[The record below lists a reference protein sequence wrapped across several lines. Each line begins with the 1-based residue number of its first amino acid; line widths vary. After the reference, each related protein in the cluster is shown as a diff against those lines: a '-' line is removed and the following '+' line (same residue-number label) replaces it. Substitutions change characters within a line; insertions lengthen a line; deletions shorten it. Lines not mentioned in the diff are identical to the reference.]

1 MRRIQRLV
9 VSAAMLLAA
18 LSAHG
23 DEKLAGKA
31 CRSVHLQY
39 QAPEA
44 EWFHNAI
51 VVEKSAPG
59 TYFCAGG
66 FSQGYLGIQQL
77 ANGKRLAI
85 FSVWDPTSGDD
96 PSKVDPA
103 KRVKLVE
110 KGPKTRVGRFGGEG
124 TGGQSFIDDLPW
136 KEGQEVRFLLR
147 AKALPEEKRTAY
159 SAWVAMPGGPWQHIA
174 TFSTQSD
181 GRLLKGY
188 YAFVEDF
195 KRDGA
200 SLKLERLATYKNT
213 QVRDSKGEW
222 KPVAKARFTA
232 DSNPSLAIDAGAD
245 KGGMFLATGGAT
257 VNQHAKL
264 NGPIALDAKPVAVEL
279 PEGAR

>member
-9 VSAAMLLAA
+9 VSAAIILAA
-18 LSAHG
+18 LSAYG

-147 AKALPEEKRTAY
+147 AKAL
-159 SAWVAMPGGPWQHIA
+159 A
-174 TFSTQSD
+174 TQQFC
-181 GRLLKGY
+181 
-188 YAFVEDF
+188 
-195 KRDGA
+195 
-200 SLKLERLATYKNT
+200 
-213 QVRDSKGEW
+213 
-222 KPVAKARFTA
+222 
-232 DSNPSLAIDAGAD
+232 
-245 KGGMFLATGGAT
+245 
-257 VNQHAKL
+257 
-264 NGPIALDAKPVAVEL
+264 
-279 PEGAR
+279 

>member
-1 MRRIQRLV
+1 MC
-9 VSAAMLLAA
+9 SSD
-18 LSAHG
+18 LS
-23 DEKLAGKA
+23 
-31 CRSVHLQY
+31 
-39 QAPEA
+39 
-44 EWFHNAI
+44 
-51 VVEKSAPG
+51 
-59 TYFCAGG
+59 
-66 FSQGYLGIQQL
+66 
-77 ANGKRLAI
+77 GKRLAI

-195 KRDGA
+195 KFDDSLSWHCA
-200 SLKLERLATYKNT
+200 SQAPSYRLYLRQLRHCAPP
-213 QVRDSKGEW
+213 R
-222 KPVAKARFTA
+222 
-232 DSNPSLAIDAGAD
+232 
-245 KGGMFLATGGAT
+245 
-257 VNQHAKL
+257 
-264 NGPIALDAKPVAVEL
+264 
-279 PEGAR
+279 

>member
-1 MRRIQRLV
+1 MRRIQWLA
-9 VSAAMLLAA
+9 VSVALLLAA
-18 LSAHG
+18 FAARA

-77 ANGKRLAI
+77 ASGKRLAI

-103 KRVKLVE
+103 KRVKLLE

-159 SAWVAMPGGPWQHIA
+159 SAWVAMPEGPWQHIA

-188 YAFVEDF
+188 YAFIEDF

-200 SLKLERLATYKNT
+200 SLKQERLAAYRST
-213 QVRDSKGEW
+213 QVRDAKGEW

-232 DSNPSLAIDAGAD
+232 DSNPSMAIDAGAD
-245 KGGMFLATGGAT
+245 KRGMFLATGGPTA
-257 VNQHAKL
+257 NQHTKL
-264 NGPIALDAKPVAVEL
+264 NGPIQLDAKTVAVEL
-279 PEGAR
+279 PEGVR

>member
-1 MRRIQRLV
+1 MRRIQWLV
-9 VSAAMLLAA
+9 FPAAILMAVFAA
-18 LSAHG
+18 HA

-77 ANGKRLAI
+77 AGGKRLAI

-96 PSKVDPA
+96 PTKVDPS
-103 KRVKLVE
+103 KRVKLLE

-136 KEGQEVRFLLR
+136 KEGQEIRFLLR
-147 AKALPEEKRTAY
+147 AKVLPEEKRTAY
-159 SAWVAMPGGPWQHIA
+159 SAWVALPQGPWQLIA

-188 YAFVEDF
+188 YGFIEDF
-195 KRDGA
+195 KRDVA
-200 SLKLERLATYKNT
+200 SAKQERAAIYRST
-213 QVRDSKGEW
+213 QIRNSEGEW

-245 KGGMFLATGGAT
+245 KRGMFLATGGAT
-257 VNQHAKL
+257 ANSHTKL
-264 NGPIALDAKPVAVEL
+264 NGTIALEANPVPVKLPDA
-279 PEGAR
+279 GR

>member
-1 MRRIQRLV
+1 MMARWMLAAFV
-9 VSAAMLLAA
+9 AAMAFPVLA
-18 LSAHG
+18 

-44 EWFHNAI
+44 EWFHSTI

-77 ANGKRLAI
+77 GNGKRLAI

-103 KRVKLVE
+103 KRVKMLE

-147 AKALPEEKRTAY
+147 AKALPDEKRTAY
-159 SAWVAMPGGPWQHIA
+159 SAWVALPDAPWQPIA
-174 TFSTQSD
+174 TFSTLSD

-188 YAFVEDF
+188 YGFVEDF
-195 KRDGA
+195 KRDVA
-200 SLKLERLATYKNT
+200 SARQERVAYYRDT
-213 QVRDSKGEW
+213 QVRDAKGKW
-222 KPVAKARFTA
+222 QAVTKARFTA
-232 DSNPSLAIDAGAD
+232 DSNPSTAIDAGAG
-245 KGGMFLATGGAT
+245 KRGMFLATGGAT
-257 VNQHAKL
+257 ANSHVKL
-264 NGPIALDAKPVAVEL
+264 REWVELDAKPVEVVL
-279 PEGAR
+279 PAMAKQ